1 MMTFKFTDETHF
13 ATNSIKPCSIT
24 KFEDDYYE
32 LHCPKGDHAV
42 TFPVKLGFDT
52 FDEAKREKKIT
63 IFIMW
68 LIWSIINI

>member
-1 MMTFKFTDETHF
+1 MMTFKYTDETHF

-32 LHCPKGDHAV
+32 LHMPKGDYAV

-52 FDEAKREKKIT
+52 FDEAKRWAEERVGMRIT
-63 IFIMW
+63 MKGREI
-68 LIWSIINI
+68 

>member
-1 MMTFKFTDETHF
+1 MMTFKFSDETHF

-32 LHCPKGDHAV
+32 LHMPKGDHAV

-52 FDEAKREKKIT
+52 FNEAKRWAEERVGMHIQLGKEI
-63 IFIMW
+63 
-68 LIWSIINI
+68 